1 MRRGGS
7 PQRFC
12 GAACKKM
19 YWSAVRVR
27 RQCGRDNCQAIRARA
42 RGSIPSRAGIKL
54 FPATSMVSFSGRI
67 GAHARDELGFAPN
80 QNPVFVEVTS
90 DADWATG
97 IAFPA
102 GRLVNTTFESFT
114 SDEER
119 REAMSSLG
127 HHPHAAGRHSLAMLD
142 ARAQPHIVSS
152 SVALTA
158 PMQRR
163 EEHRSWSFPRA
174 GAASVARS
182 ATKSQVHRQ
191 LYMPA
196 IAPSA
201 SDNQGRRSR
210 WPLLFHRSI
219 FVLRKVSRRC
229 SLGGPVP

>member
-1 MRRGGS
+1 MLAFRNDRFSPSGTDGLNPLSSTGASDANLTSSGHAHTQERHRRG
-7 PQRFC
+7 
-12 GAACKKM
+12 
-19 YWSAVRVR
+19 
-27 RQCGRDNCQAIRARA
+27 
-42 RGSIPSRAGIKL
+42 PSLAEQVADQL
-54 FPATSMVSFSGRI
+54 MAHDAI

-127 HHPHAAGRHSLAMLD
+127 HHPHAAGRHSLAMLG

-152 SVALTA
+152 SVALPA

-201 SDNQGRRSR
+201 SDNQGGVRDG
-210 WPLLFHRSI
+210 
-219 FVLRKVSRRC
+219 RC
-229 SLGGPVP
+229 YSTGAFSYYER